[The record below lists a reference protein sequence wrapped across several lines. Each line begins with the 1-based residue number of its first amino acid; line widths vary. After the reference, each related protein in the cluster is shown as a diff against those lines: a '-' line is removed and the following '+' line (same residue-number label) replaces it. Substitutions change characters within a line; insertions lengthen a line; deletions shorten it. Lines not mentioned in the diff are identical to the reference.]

1 MNFPGSPYFVLE
13 NLLEE
18 YRNGRRTPEQVLASL
33 DIFDMFLEQYN
44 EGLQALPV
52 EPEVLPEGEQKLE
65 ECYQGL
71 QCFADASACFR
82 DYLESGDEDLAAQAL
97 DIARQG
103 HESLEQLYLTTAKK
117 VEELQ
122 NEVG

>member
-13 NLLEE
+13 TLLED
-18 YRNGRRTPEQVLASL
+18 YRSGRRTPENVAESL
-33 DIFDMFLEQYN
+33 DIFDMFLEQYH

-52 EPEVLPEGEQKLE
+52 EPEVLPEGEEKLA

-71 QCFADASACFR
+71 QCFSDAAACFR
-82 DYLESGDEDLAAQAL
+82 DFLESGDERLADQAL